1 MISELGILKDSQYDC
16 IITTASEEGSD
27 AEVLSFTYLGDDNI
41 KIQCRKTKT
50 LENILKASEYVANLT
65 QDSLI
70 FTKVGLNCISDEDFD
85 ECNGKAVIKNSD
97 SFIIVDGCEVA
108 CESPDNYIITGH
120 IKDVIINN
128 ENAKAFNRG
137 LYCILETLTNYSRY
151 KIVDDDKR
159 KEYMDRLIEN
169 ERTINQFSD
178 EKTKKVMAYL
188 KSEYEKN

>member
-16 IITTASEEGSD
+16 IITTSSENCSD
-27 AEVLSFTYLGDDNI
+27 AEVLSFTYLGDDTI
-41 KIQCRKTKT
+41 KIQCEKTKT
-50 LENILKASEYVANLT
+50 LENILKTSEYVANLT

-85 ECNGKAVIKNSD
+85 EYNGKAVIKNSD

-159 KEYMDRLIEN
+159 KEYMNRLIEN